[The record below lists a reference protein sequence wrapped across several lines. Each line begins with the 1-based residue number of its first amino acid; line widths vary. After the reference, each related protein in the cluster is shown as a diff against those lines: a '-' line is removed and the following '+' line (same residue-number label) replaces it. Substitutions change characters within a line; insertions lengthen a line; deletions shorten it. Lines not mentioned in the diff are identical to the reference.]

1 MTWRETSTRSSCES
15 SYDVVLFELI
25 TAEENL
31 RMGSMPSCAPDADAD
46 GGGAP
51 GDGDTAGSEEACGF
65 LPTLAVP
72 LAPTSDARELAAV
85 HGLCAQLDALD
96 LCRDGWFVADM
107 PRAELVRL
115 QAEAGEE
122 AGPMAMPPAMEA
134 GAYTRPLFSS
144 T

>member
-46 GGGAP
+46 GGGGRGGRAPP
-51 GDGDTAGSEEACGF
+51 GDGDAAGSEAACGF

-72 LAPTSDARELAAV
+72 LAPTSDARELAAAHGKAV
-85 HGLCAQLDALD
+85 HVDPIKL
-96 LCRDGWFVADM
+96 
-107 PRAELVRL
+107 
-115 QAEAGEE
+115 
-122 AGPMAMPPAMEA
+122 
-134 GAYTRPLFSS
+134 TR
-144 T
+144 